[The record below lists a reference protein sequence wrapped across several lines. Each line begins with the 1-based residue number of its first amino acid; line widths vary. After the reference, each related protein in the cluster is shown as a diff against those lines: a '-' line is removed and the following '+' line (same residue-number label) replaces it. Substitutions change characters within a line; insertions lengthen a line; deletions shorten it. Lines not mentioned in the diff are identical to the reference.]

1 MNNSNNDYKDN
12 NNTKAHTSSS
22 SSTNPNPNPNPLR
35 RNPYN
40 PRWSNRPHLESSPFL
55 FIDDVTFTYFI
66 YMYPMQVSSLPYPES
81 PSPLVLFTPGRRRRR
96 WRGG

>member
-55 FIDDVTFTYFI
+55 H
-66 YMYPMQVSSLPYPES
+66 
-81 PSPLVLFTPGRRRRR
+81 R
-96 WRGG
+96 

>member
-22 SSTNPNPNPNPLR
+22 SSTNPNPNPLR

-55 FIDDVTFTYFI
+55 H
-66 YMYPMQVSSLPYPES
+66 
-81 PSPLVLFTPGRRRRR
+81 R
-96 WRGG
+96 